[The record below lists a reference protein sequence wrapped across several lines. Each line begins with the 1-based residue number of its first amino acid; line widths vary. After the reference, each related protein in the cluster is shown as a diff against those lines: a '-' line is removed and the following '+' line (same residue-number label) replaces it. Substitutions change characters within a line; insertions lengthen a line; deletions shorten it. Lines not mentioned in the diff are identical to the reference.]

1 MKNIMEEFDNLSRTI
16 KMIANQFGDKCE
28 VILHDLTGDYD
39 HTIVAIEHGYIT
51 GRTIGGCGSNIGLQV
66 LRGTSN
72 GEDLYNYFT
81 RTPTGKLLRSSTI
94 HLRDDEGNVI
104 GAICVNFDITEL
116 VDMGEQIQ
124 SLTMFSGKNGISGGE
139 CLAANVT
146 ELLDYLISECES
158 LIHKST
164 EQMTKEDKIAAIRFF
179 DSKGAFL
186 ITKSGD
192 RICEFLNISKY
203 TLYNYLDAA
212 RKLEAKDIKDE

>member
-1 MKNIMEEFDNLSRTI
+1 MKNIMEEFDNLNRTI

-28 VILHDLTGDYD
+28 VVLHDLTGDYD

-72 GEDLYNYFT
+72 GEDMYNYFT

-94 HLRDDEGNVI
+94 HLRDDQGKVI

-116 VDMGEQIQ
+116 VDMEGQIQ
-124 SLTMFSGKNGISGGE
+124 SLTMYSGKNSAGAGE
-139 CLAANVT
+139 CLATNVT
-146 ELLDYLISECES
+146 ELMDYLISECET
-158 LIHKST
+158 LMGKT
-164 EQMTKEDKIAAIRFF
+164 VDQLTKEDKIAAIRFF

-192 RICEFLNISKY
+192 RICEFLNISKF

-212 RKLEAKDIKDE
+212 RKLDAKDGKSQ

>member
-1 MKNIMEEFDNLSRTI
+1 MKNIMEEFDNLNRTI

-72 GEDLYNYFT
+72 GEDMYNYFT
-81 RTPTGKLLRSSTI
+81 KTPTGKLLRSSTI
-94 HLRDDEGNVI
+94 HLRDDEGKVI

-116 VDMGEQIQ
+116 VDMESQIQ
-124 SLTMFSGKNGISGGE
+124 SLTMFSGKNSAGAGE
-139 CLAANVT
+139 CLATNVT
-146 ELLDYLISECES
+146 ELMDYLIAECET
-158 LIHKST
+158 LMGKT
-164 EQMTKEDKIAAIRFF
+164 ADQLTKEDKIAAIRFF

-186 ITKSGD
+186 ITKAGD
-192 RICEFLNISKY
+192 RICEFLNISKF
-203 TLYNYLDAA
+203 TLYNYLDTA
-212 RKLEAKDIKDE
+212 RKLDAKSE